1 MSCCVALNTMCVS
14 VANIF
19 CSESIHMQTSYSI
32 NILGFIRKVTAI
44 NVYNNNNNNNLFIY
58 IALFTCNNRFYKGIR
73 YACDVSQVNFTSK
86 QYY

>member
-19 CSESIHMQTSYSI
+19 CSESIPMQTSYSI

-44 NVYNNNNNNNLFIY
+44 NVYNNNNLLIY
-58 IALFTCNNRFYKGIR
+58 IALFTCNDQERITIIGFTR
-73 YACDVSQVNFTSK
+73 VYATRAIFM
-86 QYY
+86 